1 MLCAAAGY
9 QQAALRLKPVL
20 AWTECQAFNILLGAL
35 GRCTP
40 ISHCTIAPPSPRH
53 RFTIASPSL
62 HHRFTIGSPSLPHR
76 ALRRIRDRT
85 QPLLPLCRGEQ
96 PPRRALV
103 LDNGGEGRRERK
115 RDVHL
120 CGWIF
125 AASAADA
132 MSGQPVEW
140 VAKLV
145 ADDVAVFPPLEE
157 TGPAKSPQGSQVRR
171 GHKSAAVTSPQGSQV
186 RSVHRSAGGM
196 SPQGDPDGD
205 HHGDHHGD
213 RRA

>member
-1 MLCAAAGY
+1 
-9 QQAALRLKPVL
+9 
-20 AWTECQAFNILLGAL
+20 
-35 GRCTP
+35 
-40 ISHCTIAPPSPRH
+40 
-53 RFTIASPSL
+53 
-62 HHRFTIGSPSLPHR
+62 
-76 ALRRIRDRT
+76 
-85 QPLLPLCRGEQ
+85 
-96 PPRRALV
+96 
-103 LDNGGEGRRERK
+103 
-115 RDVHL
+115 
-120 CGWIF
+120 
-125 AASAADA
+125 

-157 TGPAKSPQGSQVRR
+157 TGPATSPQGSQVRR

-213 RRA
+213 QGRRHMRF